1 MNVLL
6 SAICICLTT
15 TSLGVRGE
23 IIPCEMKNQP
33 EKQTTVLRIKVKP
46 IAYAK
51 GQIHVGL
58 FRDAKSFPKKEL
70 AFAGKEVAVRQLGE
84 IEIEMEGLVPGR
96 YAAAVFH
103 DLNGNG
109 KLDTNLLG
117 VPTEPY
123 GFSNINS
130 AKWGSP
136 DFAEA
141 SFNLPAEGKTMEV
154 RLAAWK
160 DQ

>member
-1 MNVLL
+1 MNFLL
-6 SAICICLTT
+6 SAVCICLTT
-15 TSLGVRGE
+15 TSLGVMGE

-46 IAYAK
+46 IVYAK
-51 GQIHVGL
+51 GEIHVGL
-58 FRDAKSFPKKEL
+58 FRDATSFPRKEL
-70 AFAGKEVAVRQLGE
+70 AFAGKEIGVLQIGE
-84 IEIEMEGLVPGR
+84 VDIEMGGLTPGR
-96 YAAAVFH
+96 YALAVFH

-141 SFNLPAEGKTMEV
+141 AFNLPAEGKSIEV

>member
-1 MNVLL
+1 MYALLPAICFWLCTTISGVVGENVLFD
-6 SAICICLTT
+6 
-15 TSLGVRGE
+15 
-23 IIPCEMKNQP
+23 MKNQP
-33 EKQTTVLRIKVKP
+33 EKHTAVLRIKVKP
-46 IAYAK
+46 IHTAK

-58 FRDAKSFPKKEL
+58 FRDATSFPKKEL

-84 IEIEMEGLVPGR
+84 IDIEIEGLAPGR

-117 VPTEPY
+117 IPTEPY
-123 GFSNINS
+123 GFSNIGS

-136 DFAEA
+136 DFQEA
-141 SFNLPAEGKTMEV
+141 AFTLPSEGKSIEV
-154 RLAAWK
+154 RLAVWK